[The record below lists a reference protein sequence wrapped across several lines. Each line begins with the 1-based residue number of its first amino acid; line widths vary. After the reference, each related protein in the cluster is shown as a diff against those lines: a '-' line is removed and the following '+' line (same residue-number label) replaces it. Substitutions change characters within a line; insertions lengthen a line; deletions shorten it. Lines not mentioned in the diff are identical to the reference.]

1 MKEGSVSLLR
11 LFLLVLGCV
20 SMAVVVHQGQQ
31 QQSGVTTNT
40 NFYPVLHHHHVDN
53 PVHDRDDDDNAVVAD
68 SLKDTILTHEMKELF
83 HSWRQ
88 EFAIEYKT
96 AKELEERMQVW
107 LQNHVFIETHNN
119 QDPPASYELGHNQ
132 FSDLTWDEYKA
143 YNKLGEY
150 SPGIMM
156 DKLVV
161 LVDGNEVGADIA
173 TSRRLAG
180 RISAADEPT
189 DVPDSVNWIERGAI
203 PPVKNQGMCGSC
215 WAFSAIGAIE
225 GAHFLDTGNLVA
237 LSEQQLVDCD
247 PLDLGCSG
255 GLMDNAFLFD
265 ENSTGICSE
274 EDYPYVQHKRWFRGC
289 ASAKGLCQPQNHT
302 RVDTFVDVKN
312 TVDALVKA
320 IADQPVSIAIEADQ
334 QSFQFYRKGVYSD
347 PKCGNNLDH
356 GVLAVGYGT
365 STDGKDYFLVRNS
378 WGATWGDK
386 GYIKMARHSKQVNG
400 TCGILSFAS
409 RPILREDH

>member
-1 MKEGSVSLLR
+1 MKEGSATMLR
-11 LFLLVLGCV
+11 LFLMVLGTV
-20 SMAVVVHQGQQ
+20 AIVLHQAQQ
-31 QQSGVTTNT
+31 QQGTTNT
-40 NFYPVLHHHHVDN
+40 SSDGAAGTAP
-53 PVHDRDDDDNAVVAD
+53 
-68 SLKDTILTHEMKELF
+68 LKDMSFTDEMKELF
-83 HSWRQ
+83 HTWRQ
-88 EFAIEYKT
+88 EFAVEYKT
-96 AKELEERMQVW
+96 AKELEERMDVW
-107 LQNHVFIETHNN
+107 LENHVFIENHNN

-161 LVDGNEVGADIA
+161 LANGNDDDNQVGTDTA
-173 TSRRLAG
+173 TSRRLAD
-180 RISAADEPT
+180 RMAAAAAAAEEPT
-189 DVPDSVNWIERGAI
+189 DVPDSVNWIELGAV

-225 GAHFLDTGNLVA
+225 GAHFLDTGSLVA

-274 EDYPYVQHKRWFRGC
+274 VDYPYVQHKRWFRGC

-334 QSFQFYRKGVYSD
+334 QSFQFYKKGVYAD
-347 PKCGNNLDH
+347 PHCGNNLDH

-365 STDGKDYFLVRNS
+365 SPDGKDYFLVRNS

-386 GYIKMARHSKQVNG
+386 GYIKMARHTKQVNG

-409 RPILREDH
+409 RPILRDDH

>member
-1 MKEGSVSLLR
+1 MNSLMHSL
-11 LFLLVLGCV
+11 
-20 SMAVVVHQGQQ
+20 
-31 QQSGVTTNT
+31 
-40 NFYPVLHHHHVDN
+40 
-53 PVHDRDDDDNAVVAD
+53 
-68 SLKDTILTHEMKELF
+68 SLKK
-83 HSWRQ
+83 
-88 EFAIEYKT
+88 
-96 AKELEERMQVW
+96 
-107 LQNHVFIETHNN
+107 VFIQNHNN

-132 FSDLTWDEYKA
+132 FSDLTWEEYKA

-150 SPGIMM
+150 SPGILM
-156 DKLVV
+156 DKLVSF
-161 LVDGNEVGADIA
+161 DNGNENDDTYEDETDTA
-173 TSRRLAG
+173 TSRRLADLK
-180 RISAADEPT
+180 AAAAEQT
-189 DVPDSVNWIERGAI
+189 DVPDSVNWIELGAV

-274 EDYPYVQHKRWFRGC
+274 ADYPYVQHKRWFRGC

-312 TVDALVKA
+312 TVDALVQA

-334 QSFQFYRKGVYSD
+334 QSFQFYRKVRFLYCIWIVRAFVHVYICVNAMPLSML
-347 PKCGNNLDH
+347 P
-356 GVLAVGYGT
+356 
-365 STDGKDYFLVRNS
+365 FLVRIHSCFVHSTTNHKTIREFIRTPNV
-378 WGATWGDK
+378 AT
-386 GYIKMARHSKQVNG
+386 I
-400 TCGILSFAS
+400 
-409 RPILREDH
+409 

>member
-1 MKEGSVSLLR
+1 
-11 LFLLVLGCV
+11 
-20 SMAVVVHQGQQ
+20 MAVAVHETKG
-31 QQSGVTTNT
+31 STNT
-40 NFYPVLHHHHVDN
+40 NFYSGDHYDE
-53 PVHDRDDDDNAVVAD
+53 DEDDGADYIDDQ
-68 SLKDTILTHEMKELF
+68 ILTQEMTLLF
-83 HSWRQ
+83 HSWRR
-88 EFAIEYKT
+88 EFSVEYKT
-96 AKELEERMQVW
+96 AKELEERMEVW
-107 LQNHVFIETHNN
+107 LQNHVFIQNHNN

-132 FSDLTWDEYKA
+132 FSDLTWEEYKA

-150 SPGIMM
+150 SPGILM
-156 DKLVV
+156 DKLVSF
-161 LVDGNEVGADIA
+161 DNGNENDDTYEDETDTA
-173 TSRRLAG
+173 TSRRLADLK
-180 RISAADEPT
+180 AAAAEQT
-189 DVPDSVNWIERGAI
+189 DVPDSVNWIELGAV

-274 EDYPYVQHKRWFRGC
+274 ADYPYVQHKRWFRGC

-312 TVDALVKA
+312 TVDALVQA

-365 STDGKDYFLVRNS
+365 SPDGKDYFLVRNS
-378 WGATWGDK
+378 WGASWGDK
-386 GYIKMARHSKQVNG
+386 GYIQMARHSKQVNG

-409 RPILREDH
+409 RPLLRDDF

>member
-1 MKEGSVSLLR
+1 M
-11 LFLLVLGCV
+11 
-20 SMAVVVHQGQQ
+20 
-31 QQSGVTTNT
+31 
-40 NFYPVLHHHHVDN
+40 
-53 PVHDRDDDDNAVVAD
+53 
-68 SLKDTILTHEMKELF
+68 
-83 HSWRQ
+83 
-88 EFAIEYKT
+88 
-96 AKELEERMQVW
+96 
-107 LQNHVFIETHNN
+107 FIETHNN

-161 LVDGNEVGADIA
+161 LADGNEFGTDTA
-173 TSRRLAG
+173 TSRRLAAA
-180 RISAADEPT
+180 AADEPT
-189 DVPDSVNWIERGAI
+189 DVPDAVNWIERGAI

-274 EDYPYVQHKRWFRGC
+274 LDYPYVQHKRWFRGC

-320 IADQPVSIAIEADQ
+320 IAKQPVSIAIEADQ
-334 QSFQFYRKGVYSD
+334 QSFQFYRKVRVFVYIMYLLLLLCACVFVCTLRVFLLYEYTHVFLSHR
-347 PKCGNNLDH
+347 NH
-356 GVLAVGYGT
+356 HHFRE
-365 STDGKDYFLVRNS
+365 STLTPSV
-378 WGATWGDK
+378 ATIW
-386 GYIKMARHSKQVNG
+386 IMVFW
-400 TCGILSFAS
+400 L
-409 RPILREDH
+409 